1 VFGTNV
7 TTTINLQGQRRTGLL
22 GRLATWILAPAAP
35 ASAEGNATPLA
46 GLELDTRPIDRIAG
60 DGTWS
65 QGRWSRL
72 A

>member
-1 VFGTNV
+1 M
-7 TTTINLQGQRRTGLL
+7 TTINLQGQRRTGLL
-22 GRLATWILAPAAP
+22 GRLATWILSSAP
-35 ASAEGNATPLA
+35 ASTEGTVASP
-46 GLELDTRPIDRIAG
+46 GGPELHTRPMDRIAG

>member
-1 VFGTNV
+1 M
-7 TTTINLQGQRRTGLL
+7 TTTINLQAQRRTGLL
-22 GRLATWILAPAAP
+22 GRLATWILAPASTASPDGEAP
-35 ASAEGNATPLA
+35 SMA
-46 GLELDTRPIDRIAG
+46 GPELYSRPIDRIAG